1 MASFY
6 GSEKEIGLVE
16 GNMQEGN
23 DEAVQN
29 VVPLLNGEKLK
40 AKGYDFRVLSN
51 FICRKGSLFLK
62 FHGAVQSCF
71 VYDLYKC

>member
-16 GNMQEGN
+16 GNMQEGY

-29 VVPLLNGEKLK
+29 VVPLLNGEKLQ
-40 AKGYDFRVLSN
+40 AKGYDFRVL
-51 FICRKGSLFLK
+51 
-62 FHGAVQSCF
+62 
-71 VYDLYKC
+71 